1 MIVKGYIYTYLYIFI
16 VLGIASLLYK
26 KGNGTYTRKIIHIG
40 VSFFYIFFYK
50 YFGTS
55 IHIVIVPFTFIV
67 LNYISY
73 KKNILKSMEE
83 ESSPGT
89 VYYALSSFIMALVTY
104 FYPDF
109 YPYFGIGL
117 FVMSLGDGL
126 APIVGKNI
134 KSREIYNGKTLAG
147 SLTVIIVSLIVV
159 IVFNKLFNLNYE
171 IWKIIVIGLVSF
183 GLELIGKKGLDNIS
197 LPLGVALVSFGLGV
211 I

>member
-1 MIVKGYIYTYLYIFI
+1 MAIITYIYP
-16 VLGIASLLYK
+16 
-26 KGNGTYTRKIIHIG
+26 N
-40 VSFFYIFFYK
+40 
-50 YFGTS
+50 
-55 IHIVIVPFTFIV
+55 
-67 LNYISY
+67 
-73 KKNILKSMEE
+73 
-83 ESSPGT
+83 
-89 VYYALSSFIMALVTY
+89 
-104 FYPDF
+104 F

-126 APIVGKNI
+126 ASIVGKNI